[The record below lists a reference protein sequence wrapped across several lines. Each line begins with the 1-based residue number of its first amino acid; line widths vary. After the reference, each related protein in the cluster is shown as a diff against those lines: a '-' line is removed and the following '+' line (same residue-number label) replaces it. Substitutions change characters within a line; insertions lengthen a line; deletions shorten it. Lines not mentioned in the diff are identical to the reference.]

1 MANTLTALAPVLFS
15 AAAEVQNEPFGAVD
29 SINAM
34 FDSKGVA
41 IGDEVTVPVAPVRA
55 AGDYTP
61 AMTVVAGAD
70 ATADSLK
77 VKITKNR
84 MVSWHLT
91 GEQIRS
97 LDNGAS
103 SADWARQLIAQGMR
117 TLRNEAE
124 ADLCQT
130 IALGASR
137 ATGTAGTT
145 PFGSSPG
152 LNDLVHARKIL
163 RDNGAPMADLQLVI
177 DTAASANLFKLG
189 IIQNA
194 YQAGTEQERRQGIF
208 LRQFGF
214 MIKESAGVY
223 SHVKGTGT
231 GYDGVS
237 AGSAAGSTTIALEA
251 GTANAT
257 GIKVGDVIGFDT
269 DPGNAYIV
277 SQGLVAASGNIEIN
291 KPGLRVAVADASE
304 LTIAAN
310 HACNIAFERQAVVG
324 VLRPPLIP
332 DNPTIQQRTISD
344 GRGMTYLLVQA
355 VGDGMI
361 TWRLHLAWGFAVVNP
376 QFVARILG

>member
-1 MANTLTALAPVLFS
+1 MANTLTALAPVLFG
-15 AAAEVQNEPFGAVD
+15 AAADVQNEPFGAVD
-29 SINAM
+29 SINAL

-41 IGDEVTVPVAPVRA
+41 IGDEVTVPVAPVRT

-61 AMTVVAGAD
+61 AMTVSAGAD
-70 ATADSLK
+70 ATAESLK

-152 LNDLVHARKIL
+152 LSDLVNARKIL
-163 RDNGAPMADLQLVI
+163 LDNGAPMADLQLVI
-177 DTAASANLFKLG
+177 DTAAGANLFKLG

-214 MIKESAGVY
+214 LIKESAGIY
-223 SHVKGTGT
+223 SHVKGAGT

-237 AGSAAGSTTIALEA
+237 AGSAVGSTTIALEA
-251 GTANAT
+251 GTVNAT
-257 GIKVGDVIGFDT
+257 GIKTGDVIGFDT
-269 DPGNAYIV
+269 DTGNAYVV
-277 SQGLVAASGNIEIN
+277 SQGLAATSGNIAIH
-291 KPGLRVAVADASE
+291 KPGLRAAVVDASE

-332 DNPTIQQRTISD
+332 ANPTIQQRAISD
-344 GRGMTYLLVQA
+344 SRGMTYLLVQA

>member
-29 SINAM
+29 SINAL

-61 AMTVVAGAD
+61 AMTVAAGAD
-70 ATADSLK
+70 ATAQALK
-77 VKITKNR
+77 VRITKNR

-145 PFGSSPG
+145 PFGSSQG

-189 IIQNA
+189 VIQNA

-214 MIKESAGVY
+214 MIKESAGIY
-223 SHVKGTGT
+223 SHVKGAGT

-237 AGSAAGSTTIALEA
+237 AGSAVGSTTIALEA

-257 GIKVGDVIGFDT
+257 GIKAGDVIGFDT
-269 DPGNAYIV
+269 DPGNAYVV
-277 SQGLVAASGNIEIN
+277 SQGLVTAAGNIEIN

-361 TWRLHLAWGFAVVNP
+361 TWRLHLAWGFAVVNH

>member
-223 SHVKGTGT
+223 SHVNGTGT

-277 SQGLVAASGNIEIN
+277 SQGLVAASGNIAIN
-291 KPGLRVAVADASE
+291 KPGLRAAVVDASE

>member
-29 SINAM
+29 SINAL

-145 PFGSSPG
+145 PFGSSQG

-189 IIQNA
+189 VIQNA

-214 MIKESAGVY
+214 MIKESAGIY
-223 SHVKGTGT
+223 SHVKGAGT

-237 AGSAAGSTTIALEA
+237 AGSAVGSTTIALEA

-257 GIKVGDVIGFDT
+257 GIKAGDVIGFDT
-269 DPGNAYIV
+269 DPGNAYVV
-277 SQGLVAASGNIEIN
+277 SQGLVTAAGNIEIN

-361 TWRLHLAWGFAVVNP
+361 TWRLHLAWGFAVVNH

>member
-277 SQGLVAASGNIEIN
+277 SQGLVAASGNIAIN
-291 KPGLRVAVADASE
+291 KPGLRAAVVDASE

>member
-1 MANTLTALAPVLFS
+1 MANTLTALTPVLFS
-15 AAAEVQNEPFGAVD
+15 AAAEVANEPFGAVD
-29 SINAM
+29 SINAI
-34 FDSKGVA
+34 FDNRGVA

-55 AGDYTP
+55 GADYTP
-61 AMTVVAGAD
+61 AMTVAAGAD
-70 ATADSLK
+70 ATASALK

-97 LDNGAS
+97 LENGS
-103 SADWARQLIAQGMR
+103 NVDEWARQLIAQGMR

-130 IALGASR
+130 IALGSSR
-137 ATGTAGTT
+137 ALGTGGTT
-145 PFGSSPG
+145 PFGSTPG
-152 LNDLVHARKIL
+152 IGDIVNARKIL
-163 RDNGAPMADLQLVI
+163 RDNGAPMADMQMVI
-177 DTAASANLFKLG
+177 DTAAGANLFKLG

-194 YQAGTEQERRQGIF
+194 YQAGTEQERRQGVF
-208 LRQFGF
+208 LRQYGF

-223 SHVKGTGT
+223 NHVKGDGT
-231 GYDGVS
+231 GYDGVA
-237 AGSAAGSTTIALEA
+237 AGSAVGSTTIALEG
-251 GTANAT
+251 GTVNTT

-269 DPGNAYIV
+269 DTGNAYVV
-277 SQGLVAASGNIEIN
+277 STGLTATSGDIEIN

-304 LTIAAN
+304 LTIAGN
-310 HACNIAFERQAVVG
+310 HACNLAFERNAVVG

-332 DNPTIQQRTISD
+332 ANPTIQQRTISD
-344 GRGMTYLLVQA
+344 RRGMTYLLVQA

-376 QFVARILG
+376 EFVATIMG